1 VHVLMRYVVQKA
13 SEIVPESSESPN
25 REHPSTYFV
34 QDQQSEAELNRLAV
48 QDQLITTAMGW
59 VLPEQTDVSLWR
71 RVLDVACGPGGWA
84 IETARTYPGLSLVGI
99 DISHRMIASAR
110 QQAEACQV
118 ADRVSFH
125 SMDALRMLEFP
136 PGSFDLV
143 NLRLSIGF
151 LRTWDWPGLLREMM
165 RVVRPRGIIRLTE
178 PDLIHETTSQALMRW
193 QDLLVQA
200 WYRAG
205 HLFAAETKG
214 ITDHLPRLL
223 QGAGCMQIQ
232 TKTFAVTFRAGTPGG
247 EALYDDAYYLFQT
260 ARPFL
265 QKWGKLPDD
274 YAELNQQVLQ
284 DIRQD
289 GFHASWNFQTNWG
302 VADPRR
308 K

>member
-1 VHVLMRYVVQKA
+1 
-13 SEIVPESSESPN
+13 VPESSELPR

-34 QDQQSEAELNRLAV
+34 QDQQSEAELTRLAV
-48 QDQLITTAMGW
+48 QDQLITTAMGG
-59 VLPEQTDVSLWR
+59 VLPEQEDVALWR

-84 IETARTYPGLSLVGI
+84 IEAARTYPGLSVVGI
-99 DISHRMIASAR
+99 DISHRMVAYACK
-110 QQAEACQV
+110 QAEACQV
-118 ADRVSFH
+118 ADRVTFH

-151 LRTWDWPGLLREMM
+151 LRTWDWPGLLREML
-165 RVVRPRGIIRLTE
+165 RVVRPQGIIRLTE
-178 PDLIHETTSQALMRW
+178 PDLIHDTTSQALMRW

-205 HLFAAETKG
+205 HLFAAETSG
-214 ITDHLPRLL
+214 ITAHLPHLL
-223 QGAGCMQIQ
+223 QRAGFGQVQ
-232 TKTFAVTFRAGTPGG
+232 TRTSAVSFHAGTPEG

-265 QKWGKLPDD
+265 QKWGKFPDD
-274 YAELNQQVLQ
+274 YAELSQQVLQ
-284 DIRQD
+284 DIKQD
-289 GFHASWNFQTNWG
+289 GFHANWNFQTTWG

>member
-1 VHVLMRYVVQKA
+1 MPIRHGAQKA
-13 SEIVPESSESPN
+13 SEIVPESSESPK

-48 QDQLITTAMGW
+48 QDQLVTTAMGG
-59 VLPEQTDVSLWR
+59 VLPEQTDISLWR
-71 RVLDVACGPGGWA
+71 RVLDVACGPGGWV
-84 IETARTYPGLSLVGI
+84 IEAAQTYPNLSLVGI
-99 DISHRMIASAR
+99 DISHRMIAYAR
-110 QQAEACQV
+110 SQAEASQV
-118 ADRVSFH
+118 TDRVSFH

-165 RVVRPRGIIRLTE
+165 RVVRPRGVIRLTE
-178 PDLIHETTSQALMRW
+178 PDLIHQTTSQALMCW

-205 HLFAAETKG
+205 HLFAAETSG
-214 ITDHLPRLL
+214 ITAHLPRLL
-223 QGAGCMQIQ
+223 QRAGCGQIQ
-232 TKTFAVTFRAGTPGG
+232 TKTFTVTFRAGTPAG
-247 EALYDDAYYLFQT
+247 EALYNDAYYLFQT

-274 YAELNQQVLQ
+274 YAELSQQVLQ

-289 GFHASWNFQTNWG
+289 GFQASWNFQTNWG
-302 VADPRR
+302 LADPRR